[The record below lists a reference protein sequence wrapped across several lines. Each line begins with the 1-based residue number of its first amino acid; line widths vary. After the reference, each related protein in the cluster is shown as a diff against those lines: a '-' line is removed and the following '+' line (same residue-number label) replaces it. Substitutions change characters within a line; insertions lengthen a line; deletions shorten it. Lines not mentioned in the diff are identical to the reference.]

1 MPNYKPRFARAP
13 WTYDARDLTPQG
25 DPETTI
31 FLPNR
36 ETIEGLHIV
45 GLETDLM
52 LGVKFS
58 ANGTPLSCAV
68 TNEIALDLPLQSNP
82 RRTDESDVA

>member
-1 MPNYKPRFARAP
+1 MAFKDLHPKTP
-13 WTYDARDLTPQG
+13 WLYDVRDLRAQG

-68 TNEIALDLPLQSNP
+68 TNDVDLDVPLQSNP
-82 RRTDESDVA
+82 RRADEGDAA